1 MKDSSTETLESKM
14 EMMGHMIQAYECMTG
29 ENMTMEMMDKAMK
42 LQPSEEYEQN
52 KTMDLGCMEE
62 YEQNKTMDL
71 ESMEESEQGC

>member
-1 MKDSSTETLESKM
+1 M

-52 KTMDLGCMEE
+52 KTMDLGVWKNM
-62 YEQNKTMDL
+62 NKTK
-71 ESMEESEQGC
+71 QWT